1 MLLDNKD
8 LRTIYFFMQEMV
20 ADHRIVLQFD
30 EGEVYHK
37 LWKEINGVDCR
48 TT

>member
-20 ADHRIVLQFD
+20 ADKIILLTPA

-37 LWKEINGVDCR
+37 LWKEINEVGK
-48 TT
+48 